1 MTKERKRK
9 YKGIVIG
16 LIFGLL
22 MTGIMSFNVFAD
34 EAESP
39 PDAVLAGESTED
51 ALSGEDALA
60 SPEALAESLSE
71 EMNADSDDSKAEP
84 AKMEGEGSADTAET
98 NSGAEASA
106 AAETKT
112 ETGTPAEAA
121 GVKTEAEA
129 AEEKSP
135 ADPAGAKA
143 PADAAE
149 AKSEAAA
156 DAAVTGTASSG
167 EAAQAAA
174 SVNEEPAESRVLLAG
189 APGDPVTP
197 TSPTLNGE
205 MADLTDS
212 SASITGDESL
222 KGTATAAQADVENA
236 IQKAVDAAL
245 ASATSS
251 TTTLR
256 VDVES
261 GDYTGGLKIA
271 KPAGSTLSQSL
282 ILYVFAPGSY
292 SGAATGAITTGKIS
306 AAADGSARLGG
317 DVLIDGINVVLAGLY
332 YSLDTKITVRNAKA
346 DIYGTTGSDTIN
358 TVLDGSGTLTVH
370 SGDGADEISVSG
382 STTTGGVVATVY
394 GEAGD
399 DRFNVDLLTGTKNAS
414 GTAPKQAE
422 VRISDTDSGTLNLTG
437 TLQEGNSSALS
448 GTVTMTSS
456 SKRAR
461 VTAVNSE
468 GYKTYINANGTT
480 NYMDSLVNK
489 KEVVLNA
496 GDTVRAA
503 SFTDYVLTGTN
514 ADGIAVDGTNAYF
527 SNIKAVSDGTLTVG
541 SISLR
546 GPTSS

>member
-1 MTKERKRK
+1 
-9 YKGIVIG
+9 
-16 LIFGLL
+16 
-22 MTGIMSFNVFAD
+22 MSFTVFAD

-39 PDAVLAGESTED
+39 PDAVLAGENTED
-51 ALSGEDALA
+51 ALSGEDTLA

-135 ADPAGAKA
+135 ADPAGAKF
-143 PADAAE
+143 PADAAG
-149 AKSEAAA
+149 AKSESAAA
-156 DAAVTGTASSG
+156 DAAVTASSG
-167 EAAQAAA
+167 ESAQSAVSA
-174 SVNEEPAESRVLLAG
+174 NEELAESRVLLAG

-205 MADLTDS
+205 MADLMDS

-245 ASATSS
+245 ASATST

-292 SGAATGAITTGKIS
+292 GGAATGAVTTGKIS

-358 TVLDGSGTLTVH
+358 TVLDGNRPLRRR
-370 SGDGADEISVSG
+370 
-382 STTTGGVVATVY
+382 GG
-394 GEAGD
+394 
-399 DRFNVDLLTGTKNAS
+399 
-414 GTAPKQAE
+414 
-422 VRISDTDSGTLNLTG
+422 
-437 TLQEGNSSALS
+437 
-448 GTVTMTSS
+448 
-456 SKRAR
+456 
-461 VTAVNSE
+461 
-468 GYKTYINANGTT
+468 
-480 NYMDSLVNK
+480 
-489 KEVVLNA
+489 
-496 GDTVRAA
+496 
-503 SFTDYVLTGTN
+503 
-514 ADGIAVDGTNAYF
+514 
-527 SNIKAVSDGTLTVG
+527 
-541 SISLR
+541 
-546 GPTSS
+546 

>member
-1 MTKERKRK
+1 M
-9 YKGIVIG
+9 IG
-16 LIFGLL
+16 LIFGFL
-22 MTGIMSFNVFAD
+22 MTGVMSFTVFAD

-39 PDAVLAGESTED
+39 PDAVLAGEITED
-51 ALSGEDALA
+51 ALSGEDAVA
-60 SPEALAESLSE
+60 SPEVPAESLSE
-71 EMNADSDDSKAEP
+71 EMNADSDDSKSEL
-84 AKMEGEGSADTAET
+84 AKTEGGGSADTAET
-98 NSGAEASA
+98 NSGTEALA

-112 ETGTPAEAA
+112 ETGTSAEAA
-121 GVKTEAEA
+121 GVKTEADA
-129 AEEKSP
+129 AEVNS
-135 ADPAGAKA
+135 
-143 PADAAE
+143 PADAAG
-149 AKSEAAA
+149 AKSESASA
-156 DAAVTGTASSG
+156 DAAVTASPG

-174 SVNEEPAESRVLLAG
+174 SVNEEPAESRALLAG
-189 APGDPVTP
+189 APGNPVTP

-205 MADLTDS
+205 MA
-212 SASITGDESL
+212 GDESL

-245 ASATSS
+245 ASATST

-261 GDYTGGLKIA
+261 GDYAGGLKIA

-394 GEAGD
+394 GEAGWP
-399 DRFNVDLLTGTKNAS
+399 RSTGRQ
-414 GTAPKQAE
+414 GT
-422 VRISDTDSGTLNLTG
+422 TG
-437 TLQEGNSSALS
+437 STS
-448 GTVTMTSS
+448 TSS
-456 SKRAR
+456 PGRRTRPGRPRSRR
-461 VTAVNSE
+461 RS
-468 GYKTYINANGTT
+468 
-480 NYMDSLVNK
+480 
-489 KEVVLNA
+489 
-496 GDTVRAA
+496 A
-503 SFTDYVLTGTN
+503 S
-514 ADGIAVDGTNAYF
+514 
-527 SNIKAVSDGTLTVG
+527 
-541 SISLR
+541 
-546 GPTSS
+546 PTRMPGRST

>member
-1 MTKERKRK
+1 MTKERQRK

-22 MTGIMSFNVFAD
+22 MTGIMSFNVLAD
-34 EAESP
+34 ETESP
-39 PDAVLAGESTED
+39 PPSAETIESTED
-51 ALSGEDALA
+51 ALSGEDSPVSTDALT
-60 SPEALAESLSE
+60 ESLSE
-71 EMNADSDDSKAEP
+71 ETYSDTDDSK
-84 AKMEGEGSADTAET
+84 MEDAQSTESASDPEAFTVQEADRSETQTETEAPADTAGAKSET
-98 NSGAEASA
+98 AVSDTAG
-106 AAETKT
+106 
-112 ETGTPAEAA
+112 AA
-121 GVKTEAEA
+121 GVKSETA
-129 AEEKSP
+129 AS
-135 ADPAGAKA
+135 
-143 PADAAE
+143 DAAE
-149 AKSEAAA
+149 AGTASGAAEK
-156 DAAVTGTASSG
+156 TTASSG
-167 EAAQAAA
+167 EAAQAAV

-189 APGDPVTP
+189 ASGDPVTP

-205 MADLTDS
+205 MADLTDT
-212 SASITGDESL
+212 SAARTGDESL

-346 DIYGTTGSDTIN
+346 DIYGTTGSDTIS
-358 TVLDGSGTLTVH
+358 TVLDGSGTLVVH

-382 STTTGGVVATVY
+382 STTAGGVVATVY

-422 VRISDTDSGTLNLTG
+422 VRISDTDAGTLNLTG

-448 GTVTMTSS
+448 GTITMTSS

-461 VTAVNSE
+461 VTAVNS
-468 GYKTYINANGTT
+468 
-480 NYMDSLVNK
+480 
-489 KEVVLNA
+489 
-496 GDTVRAA
+496 
-503 SFTDYVLTGTN
+503 
-514 ADGIAVDGTNAYF
+514 
-527 SNIKAVSDGTLTVG
+527 
-541 SISLR
+541 
-546 GPTSS
+546 